1 MPLKKIKVKVVSTRE
16 VGQGILELVLQDANQ
31 GLLPSFTPGA
41 HLDVY
46 LPNGLVRAYS
56 LTNESP
62 ATGAKE
68 YVVAVGLSADSR
80 GGSKYIHE
88 SVCKGDD
95 LEVGVPRNL
104 FELSDDPSPA
114 LFIAGGIGITPL
126 RAMVRQRQSQNLMW
140 HLVYAT
146 RSNSHAAYFS
156 ELSNYGKAVDF
167 HFDDEAGTPLPVE
180 KVIARL
186 TPQTHLYCC
195 GPQALMQK
203 VRELTKDHPAS
214 HLHFESFSSNVSHQS
229 ISEEFGFT
237 VELSRQGK
245 VFDVAAG
252 QSIIDCLEVN
262 GVVVPSVCREGIC
275 GACECTIVE
284 GEVEHRDQILSED
297 EKKANQTMMICV
309 SRAKGHRLI
318 LDL

>member
-1 MPLKKIKVKVVSTRE
+1 MERFKVKVERTE
-16 VGQGILELVLQDANQ
+16 KVGQGVLELVFRDANQ
-31 GLLPSFTPGA
+31 GLLPPFTPGA

-56 LTNESP
+56 LTNESLE
-62 ATGAKE
+62 TGAKE
-68 YVVAVGLSADSR
+68 YVVAVGLSENSR
-80 GGSKYIHE
+80 GGSRYIHE
-88 SVCKGDD
+88 SVNQGDD

-126 RAMVRQRQSQNLMW
+126 RAMARHRQSQNLKW
-140 HLVYAT
+140 HLVYA
-146 RSNSHAAYFS
+146 SKSKSHAAYFS
-156 ELSNYGKAVDF
+156 ELSNFGKAVDF
-167 HFDDEAGTPLPVE
+167 HFDDLAGTPLPVD
-180 KVIARL
+180 KVIQGL
-186 TPQTHLYCC
+186 TPHTHLYCC

-203 VRELTKDHPAS
+203 VRELTKDHPLT
-214 HLHFESFSSNVSHQS
+214 HLHFESFSSNIAHSK
-229 ISEEFGFT
+229 ISDELGFT

-245 VFDVAAG
+245 VFNVSAG

-262 GVVVPSVCREGIC
+262 GVVVPSVCREGLC

-284 GEVEHRDQILSED
+284 GEVDHRDQILTEA
-297 EKKANQTMMICV
+297 EKEANQTMMICV
-309 SRAKGHRLI
+309 SRAKGNRLI